1 MDARV
6 TRPRLTS
13 SWMIGALTN
22 PAGRATT
29 REPVGDELAGDVAF
43 RDSGEHRLK
52 DLDRPEHLFQ
62 LVVGDLRADFPA
74 LTSLSPGSG
83 GANGLPP
90 VPNRTIGRAD
100 GNQPCARSGRHASAP
115 SGRVSDDRKRA
126 ASGRPGSN
134 VA

>member
-1 MDARV
+1 
-6 TRPRLTS
+6 
-13 SWMIGALTN
+13 MIGALTN

-43 RDSGEHRLK
+43 RELGEHRLK

-74 LTSLSPGSG
+74 LASLSPGSG

-90 VPNRTIGRAD
+90 APNRTIGRAD
-100 GNQPCARSGRHASAP
+100 GDQPCARSGRHASAP
-115 SGRVSDDRKRA
+115 SGRAPTTASAVE
-126 ASGRPGSN
+126 SGRPGSN